1 MLNLA
6 VTWVFV
12 IPVITPT
19 QLGRYLGIY
28 IYIYNT
34 SKLPVLDSA
43 VTSWVYI
50 EYRQLPI
57 LNSAVTWAYTIPVI
71 TDTQLGRYLG
81 TNTRIS
87 RLSTVRNASARPP
100 PKTRGNTVRIRDVA
114 GTDDDAFHHSGR
126 LHLDTLAG
134 NVTTGRSPCFIPHW
148 PLHLRR

>member
-57 LNSAVTWAYTIPVI
+57 LNSAVTWVQIHGFLVY
-71 TDTQLGRYLG
+71 
-81 TNTRIS
+81 
-87 RLSTVRNASARPP
+87 RLSGTRLRGRHQKQGGTPCEFGMSQARTMTPSII
-100 PKTRGNTVRIRDVA
+100 VVDYI
-114 GTDDDAFHHSGR
+114 
-126 LHLDTLAG
+126 LIL
-134 NVTTGRSPCFIPHW
+134 W
-148 PLHLRR
+148 PEM